1 MTIFECR
8 LHFHCDMLPQGPM
21 SNHWFT
27 WRRPRY
33 KPYLNHWYSYI
44 IFVIDKFTWQK
55 TYNYQHITRTYERCK
70 HWNKSFKI
78 SIYNHIAQTSH
89 LYRNS
94 MQHTFQMK
102 KISLSM
108 RHLLS
113 ASSNNFE
120 FRNYIA
126 IVIFVNTEVI
136 IILEKFGKY
145 VDL

>member
-1 MTIFECR
+1 MTKK
-8 LHFHCDMLPQGPM
+8 H
-21 SNHWFT
+21 
-27 WRRPRY
+27 
-33 KPYLNHWYSYI
+33 I
-44 IFVIDKFTWQK
+44 ITNTSLGLMKDANID
-55 TYNYQHITRTYERCK
+55 N
-70 HWNKSFKI
+70 SFKI

-94 MQHTFQMK
+94 IQHTFQMK

>member
-1 MTIFECR
+1 MK
-8 LHFHCDMLPQGPM
+8 DA
-21 SNHWFT
+21 N
-27 WRRPRY
+27 
-33 KPYLNHWYSYI
+33 
-44 IFVIDKFTWQK
+44 ID
-55 TYNYQHITRTYERCK
+55 N
-70 HWNKSFKI
+70 NSFKI

-94 MQHTFQMK
+94 IQHTFQMK

>member
-1 MTIFECR
+1 MQILTTTVLKSAFIII
-8 LHFHCDMLPQGPM
+8 LHKHHIYIG
-21 SNHWFT
+21 T
-27 WRRPRY
+27 
-33 KPYLNHWYSYI
+33 PYNIH
-44 IFVIDKFTWQK
+44 
-55 TYNYQHITRTYERCK
+55 
-70 HWNKSFKI
+70 FK
-78 SIYNHIAQTSH
+78 
-89 LYRNS
+89 
-94 MQHTFQMK
+94 MK
-102 KISLSM
+102 KSYLSM